1 MDKGIHNRQKKIASI
16 NDMSGFGRCSLA
28 AALPLISRLG
38 VQCCP
43 LPTAILSNHTGFED
57 FYFYDFTSHMR
68 EYMAQWKKLDLRFDG
83 IMSGF
88 LGSALQIDI
97 VREFLD
103 LFDDGDCTVII
114 DPVMGDY
121 GKLYSTYTQEMCE
134 EMKLLVDYADILT
147 PNTTEACILTGT
159 PYKESFCGEEL
170 FGMAEKLSD
179 QGPDKV
185 VITGVDRG
193 SCLENYCYEAGRGKA
208 EREAAGKA
216 ENVPCTRTIQRT
228 PKVASQRSG
237 TGDVFS
243 AIVAAGAVRGISFTK
258 SVETA
263 ADFIRTC
270 LIRSEELGIPVTDG
284 VCFEEVIG
292 ELDFI

>member
-1 MDKGIHNRQKKIASI
+1 MATEFELKYVLPQPALLELIAG
-16 NDMSGFGRCSLA
+16 D
-28 AALPLISRLG
+28 
-38 VQCCP
+38 
-43 LPTAILSNHTGFED
+43 T
-57 FYFYDFTSHMR
+57 
-68 EYMAQWKKLDLRFDG
+68 
-83 IMSGF
+83 
-88 LGSALQIDI
+88 ALQALRVGPWQETTMQTTYFDTAERALSSQKWMLRCRLENGNPVVCLKIPGSSEDT
-97 VREFLD
+97 RQEF
-103 LFDDGDCTVII
+103 
-114 DPVMGDY
+114 
-121 GKLYSTYTQEMCE
+121 
-134 EMKLLVDYADILT
+134 
-147 PNTTEACILTGT
+147 
-159 PYKESFCGEEL
+159 EL
-170 FGMAEKLSD
+170 PA